1 MVTHP
6 AGSLAQDR
14 ESSPT
19 ETSVLTML
27 RRQQI
32 MIIIIVLCNDVFYCV
47 MQTAGVELCTKI
59 VQIPEA
65 HTFVVKYILR

>member
-14 ESSPT
+14 ESSPA